1 MTEVLLISRSHEY
14 ELRLQGLLGANLTS
28 VMGAFLT
35 FGTEV
40 VFNHIADTQPDVV
53 FVGPYLSFE
62 TANDLSTGLRER
74 YPGVA
79 IVLVHENKAAI
90 DGWLDD
96 LGANEV
102 ISPAATDDEVLGL
115 VARLGAPATAEFDNE
130 PHPDIEPENASD
142 LDSLSASDESP
153 DSDQSDVVDI
163 RDIAADEGPRQVI
176 AVISP
181 KGGLGKTT
189 IATNLAV
196 GLARLARDS
205 VVLVDADVQFGDVAT
220 VLGLEPTHTLPDMV
234 SGLAARDSMVL
245 KTFLMPHPAGFY
257 VVGGAESPADGDR
270 VTGEQLSHLIR
281 QLSDIFRYVI
291 IDTTPGLGEHALSAI
306 EQATD
311 AIVLCSMGV
320 PNLRALRKELTVL
333 TSIGLMPPSRHIV
346 LNLADKTSGLNRR
359 DAEETIG
366 APVDIMIPRSKAV
379 PLSTNRGVPILQES
393 PRDPAAK
400 ALLEL
405 VARLRGVPAARSAMA
420 IRTKGVA

>member
-14 ELRLQGLLGANLTS
+14 ELRLQGLLGARLTS

-40 VFNHIADTQPDVV
+40 VFNHIADSQPDVV

-79 IVLVHENKAAI
+79 IVLVHENKTAI

-96 LGANEV
+96 LGANAV
-102 ISPAATDDEVLGL
+102 ISPAANDDEVLGL
-115 VARLGAPATAEFDNE
+115 VARLGAQS
-130 PHPDIEPENASD
+130 IEPAAQVEPGID
-142 LDSLSASDESP
+142 RDTEPEDERSDE
-153 DSDQSDVVDI
+153 D
-163 RDIAADEGPRQVI
+163 AADSPGADELAIPEIGTVEEHARRQVI
-176 AVISP
+176 AVVSP

-189 IATNLAV
+189 IATNLAL
-196 GLARLARDS
+196 GLARVARDS

-220 VLGLEPTHTLPDMV
+220 VLGLNPAHTLPDMV
-234 SGLAARDSMVL
+234 SGLAARDTMVL

-257 VVGGAESPADGDR
+257 VVGGADSPADGDR
-270 VTGEQLSHLIR
+270 VTGDQLSHLIR
-281 QLSDIFRYVI
+281 QLSDIFQYVI
-291 IDTTPGLGEHALSAI
+291 IDTTPGLGEHALAAI

-311 AIVLCSMGV
+311 AILLCSLGV

-366 APVDIMIPRSKAV
+366 AAVDVMIPRSKAV
-379 PLSTNRGVPILQES
+379 PLSTNRGVPILADS
-393 PRDPAAK
+393 PRDPASK

-405 VARLRGVPAARSAMA
+405 VSRVSGAGSSQSVAA

>member
-14 ELRLQGLLGANLTS
+14 ELRLQGLLGAQLTS

-40 VFNHIADTQPDVV
+40 FFNHIADAQPDVV

-62 TANDLSTGLRER
+62 TSHELSTGLRER

-79 IVLVHENKAAI
+79 IVLVHENTAAI

-96 LGANEV
+96 IGANAV
-102 ISPAATDDEVLGL
+102 ISPAATDDDVLGL
-115 VARLGAPATAEFDNE
+115 VSRLGAQASGESHSD
-130 PHPDIEPENASD
+130 HPSGPDDEIVSDDVPTDISDLQTGGADESILPEIGGGDIEG
-142 LDSLSASDESP
+142 
-153 DSDQSDVVDI
+153 
-163 RDIAADEGPRQVI
+163 RRQVI

-189 IATNLAV
+189 IATNLAL
-196 GLARLARDS
+196 GLARVARDS

-220 VLGLEPTHTLPDMV
+220 VLGLNPAHTLPDMV
-234 SGLAARDSMVL
+234 SGLAARDTMVL
-245 KTFLMPHPAGFY
+245 KTFLTPHPAGFY
-257 VVGGAESPADGDR
+257 VIGGADSPADGDR
-270 VTGEQLSHLIR
+270 VNGEQLTHLIH
-281 QLSDIFRYVI
+281 QLADVFRYVI
-291 IDTTPGLGEHALSAI
+291 IDTTPGLGEHALAAI

-311 AIVLCSMGV
+311 AVMLCSLAV
-320 PNLRALRKELTVL
+320 PNLRALRKELAVL
-333 TSIGLMPPSRHIV
+333 NSIGLTPTSRHIV

-366 APVDIMIPRSKAV
+366 ASVDVIIPRSKAV
-379 PLSTNRGVPILQES
+379 PLSTNRGVPIIADS
-393 PRDPAAK
+393 PRDPASK
-400 ALLEL
+400 AILEL
-405 VARLRGVPAARSAMA
+405 ISRIGGLPAGRSMPA